1 MKKRLPI
8 LILLALV
15 GGGYWYWQE
24 QQNRQPEGRILVS
37 GNLEL
42 TQVDM
47 AFKTPGR
54 IIELNVRE
62 GDWVET
68 GDVIAKLDD
77 EQLRHTRAGN
87 MAAVAEARSQYQ
99 QLQTAIEFQ
108 KAQIDTEVALHQAEK
123 AATQATLD
131 ELLSGSRRQEIQQA
145 EAAVADAQARYDN
158 AQQDWARAETLYGN
172 QDISAAQYDQ
182 YRSRAESA
190 EAQLQQAKEH
200 YDLVLEGPRKET
212 IAAQRAQVARADAA
226 IAATEANRIEVRRKE
241 QQLQAI
247 RAQIE
252 RAEAQVGV
260 TQALINDA
268 TLLAPMNGIIQVKA
282 AELGEVV
289 AAGTTVVNLG
299 DLQHPWLRAYINE
312 TDLGKIKVGGHAEL
326 RTDSFPDKI
335 YEGRISF
342 ISPEAEF
349 TPKQIQTEEE
359 RVKLVYRIKIDVDN
373 TDLELKNN
381 MPVDAE
387 LILD

>member
-8 LILLALV
+8 LILLALA
-15 GGGYWYWQE
+15 GGGYWYWQNE
-24 QQNRQPEGRILVS
+24 QNRQPEGRILVS

-42 TQVDM
+42 TQVDL

-54 IIELNVRE
+54 ITELNVRE
-62 GDWVET
+62 GDWVVT
-68 GDVIAKLDD
+68 GDVVAKLDD
-77 EQLRHTRAGN
+77 EQLRHTLAGN
-87 MAAVAEARSQYQ
+87 TAAVAEARSQYQ

-108 KAQIDTEVALHQAEK
+108 KAQIDTEIVLHQAEK
-123 AATQATLD
+123 AAATAMLD

-145 EAAVADAQARYDN
+145 EAAMADAQARFDN

-172 QDISAAQYDQ
+172 QDISTSQYDQ
-182 YRSRAESA
+182 FRSRAESA
-190 EAQLQQAKEH
+190 EAQLEQAKEH
-200 YDLVLEGPRKET
+200 YDLVLEGPRQET
-212 IAAQRAQVARADAA
+212 ITAQRAQVARADAA

-252 RAEAQVGV
+252 RAEAQVSV
-260 TQALINDA
+260 TQTLINDA

-289 AAGTTVVNLG
+289 AAGTTVANLG

-312 TDLGKIKVGGHAEL
+312 TDLGKIKVGGRAKL
-326 RTDSFPDKI
+326 RTDSYPDKI

-359 RVKLVYRIKIDVDN
+359 RVKLVYRIKIDVNN